1 VNLNRIRT
9 KFKMKAFFVNSVMVM
24 MAWPILNQGFSS
36 AQNAVE
42 HCSGDGF
49 EAIDTTKVVG
59 GLNPVIG
66 IHNRIFCTKGSEPVN
81 RPEKV
86 NWHITAVSDSEPL
99 SVKCFPPG
107 LIVPFITHDE
117 EIIHFELGPN
127 VGSIPEHQLKEAG
140 VEVLIPESKFR
151 VLEITSDG
159 DKVFVNITSS
169 SVEQFSVQML
179 GHGDSVWLITG
190 GGTELT
196 LDIPGTSNSA
206 YIVAD
211 KVKVTS
217 TGFTSNI
224 YVVGTLESGSSIGGV
239 SDYVLVQGDLGG
251 SSIQLNGFQS
261 TLVINNN
268 LTDPCINVDDSGSE
282 NICLKTSQT
291 VNISRFD
298 VPCLSKTDVFQGCTS
313 AAFRHS
319 LPLSTFIFSATLGLT
334 FVLIL
339 L

>member
-1 VNLNRIRT
+1 
-9 KFKMKAFFVNSVMVM
+9 MHFFSRVMVM
-24 MAWPILNQGFSS
+24 MAWPILHQGFTV
-36 AQNAVE
+36 AHNLTE
-42 HCSGDGF
+42 HCSVDGF
-49 EAIDTTKVVG
+49 EAADLSNVIGSFDA
-59 GLNPVIG
+59 VIG
-66 IHNRIFCTKGSEPVN
+66 IHNLIMCGSRKDSVN
-81 RPEKV
+81 RPKSI
-86 NWHITAVSDSEPL
+86 NWHITAIPDSEQL

-107 LIVPFITHDE
+107 LIVP
-117 EIIHFELGPN
+117 IIRHEGQIMDFEFGPD
-127 VGSIPEHQLKEAG
+127 VGSIPQDQLKEAG
-140 VEVLIPESKFR
+140 IEILIPQSKFR
-151 VLEITSDG
+151 LMELSSDG
-159 DKVFVNITSS
+159 NNLLVNLTSS
-169 SVEQFSVQML
+169 SVEQFSLQML
-179 GHGDSVWLITG
+179 GHGDSAWLIAG
-190 GGTELT
+190 SGTEVI
-196 LDIPGTSNSA
+196 LDIQGTSSLAN
-206 YIVAD
+206 IIAD
-211 KVKVTS
+211 TVKVTS